1 MYSLK
6 NKQNEIMSAKHCE
19 MGYKNLELNHS
30 PNHKIQR
37 NRFLDIFFNF

>member
-30 PNHKIQR
+30 PITK
-37 NRFLDIFFNF
+37 FKETDF